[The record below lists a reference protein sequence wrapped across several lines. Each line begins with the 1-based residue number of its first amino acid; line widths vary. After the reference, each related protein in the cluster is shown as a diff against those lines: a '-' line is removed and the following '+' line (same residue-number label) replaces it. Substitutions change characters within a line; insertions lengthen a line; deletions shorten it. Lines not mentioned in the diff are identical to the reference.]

1 VKIATNKL
9 SHLYQF
15 YKTELSTIYDED
27 ELYAIFELVC
37 EHYLGYSKVD
47 TKLKFN
53 GNLNQSDV
61 LKIYDTAKKL
71 KNGAP
76 VQYILGVTDFYNLK
90 FNVNSSTLIPRP
102 ETEELVDLIIKQS
115 LITFPIAIGTSL
127 ITILDIG
134 TGSGCIPITLKK
146 NLPQAKVIGIDI
158 SEKALEVAKSNAIK
172 NEVAVEFL
180 IHDILTTASNNKQLL
195 TYNIIIS
202 NPPYVLNSEAKQMDS
217 RVLEHEPHVALFVED
232 DDPII
237 FYKRIIDLC
246 TKYLEKKGLLY
257 FELNPLYAIDVK
269 NYANASK
276 IFNFT
281 EVLNDMSGKQRF
293 LKAQKK

>member
-1 VKIATNKL
+1 MKIATNKL
-9 SHLYQF
+9 SDLYEF
-15 YKTELSTIYDED
+15 YKTELLSVYDIE

-37 EHYLGYSKVD
+37 EHYLRYSKAD

-53 GNLNQSDV
+53 ENLNQSDV
-61 LKIYDTAKKL
+61 LKIYDTAKAL
-71 KNGAP
+71 KTGEP
-76 VQYILGVTDFYNLK
+76 IQYILGEADFYNLK

-102 ETEELVDLIIKQS
+102 ETEELVDIILKSQTTNNSFQS
-115 LITFPIAIGTSL
+115 NR
-127 ITILDIG
+127 ILDIG

-146 NLPQAKVIGIDI
+146 NLPHSNVIGLDI

-172 NEVAVEFL
+172 NNVVVNFL
-180 IHDILTTASNNKQLL
+180 NLDILSNNQQLC

-202 NPPYVLNSEAKQMDS
+202 NPPYVLNSEAKQMDA

-232 DDPII
+232 NDPII

-246 TKYLEKKGLLY
+246 AKHLEENGFLY
-257 FELNPLYAIDVK
+257 FELNPLYAIDVN

-281 EVLNDMSGKQRF
+281 EVLKDMSGKQRF

>member
-1 VKIATNKL
+1 MKIATNKL
-9 SHLYQF
+9 SDLYEF
-15 YKTELSTIYDED
+15 YKTELSSIYDEE

-37 EHYLGYSKVD
+37 EHYLRYSKAD

-53 GNLNQSDV
+53 ENLNQSEV
-61 LKIYDTAKKL
+61 LKIYDTAKAL
-71 KNGAP
+71 KTGVP
-76 VQYILGVTDFYNLK
+76 IQYILGESHFYNLK
-90 FNVNSSTLIPRP
+90 FNVNKATLIPRP
-102 ETEELVDLIIKQS
+102 ETEELVDIILKSQTTNNS
-115 LITFPIAIGTSL
+115 FQTNS
-127 ITILDIG
+127 ILDIG

-146 NLPQAKVIGIDI
+146 NLPQAKVTGIDI

-172 NEVAVEFL
+172 NNVVVDFL
-180 IHDILTTASNNKQLL
+180 NLDILSNNQQLY
-195 TYNIIIS
+195 TYNLIIS
-202 NPPYVLNSEAKQMDS
+202 NPPYVLNSEAKQMDA

-232 DDPII
+232 NDPII

-246 TKYLEKKGLLY
+246 NKHLEENGFLY
-257 FELNPLYAIDVK
+257 FELNPLYALDVK

>member
-1 VKIATNKL
+1 MKIATNKL
-9 SHLYQF
+9 SDLYAF
-15 YKTELSTIYDED
+15 YKTELLSVYDED

-37 EHYLGYSKVD
+37 EYYLGYTKAG

-53 GNLNQSDV
+53 ENLNQSDV
-61 LKIYDTAKKL
+61 LKIYDTAKAL
-71 KNGAP
+71 KTGAP
-76 VQYILGVTDFYNLK
+76 IQYILGEADFYNLK
-90 FNVNSSTLIPRP
+90 FNVNSFTLIPRP
-102 ETEELVDLIIKQS
+102 ETEELVDLIIKQALITYNSS
-115 LITFPIAIGTSL
+115 LITS
-127 ITILDIG
+127 LDIG

-146 NLPQAKVIGIDI
+146 NLPHATVTGIDI

-172 NEVAVEFL
+172 NKVDVDFFKV
-180 IHDILTTASNNKQLL
+180 DILSPINIQHSKF
-195 TYNIIIS
+195 NIIIS
-202 NPPYVLNSEAKQMDS
+202 NPPYVINSEAKQMDA

-232 DDPII
+232 NDPII
-237 FYKRIIDLC
+237 FYKHIIDLC
-246 TKYLEKKGLLY
+246 TGHLEEKGFLF

-281 EVLNDMSGKQRF
+281 EILNDMSGKQRF

>member
-1 VKIATNKL
+1 MRIATNKL
-9 SHLYQF
+9 SDLYEF
-15 YKTELSTIYDED
+15 YKTELSSIYDEG

-37 EHYLGYSKVD
+37 EHYLGYSKTD
-47 TKLKFN
+47 TRLKFQD
-53 GNLNQSDV
+53 NLNQSDV
-61 LKIYDTAKKL
+61 LKIYDTAKAL
-71 KNGAP
+71 KTGAP
-76 VQYILGVTDFYNLK
+76 LQYILGEAHFYDLK

-102 ETEELVDLIIKQS
+102 ETEELVDLVLKSQTTDNS
-115 LITFPIAIGTSL
+115 TL

-146 NLPQAKVIGIDI
+146 HLPQAKLTGIDI

-172 NEVAVEFL
+172 NNLEVEFL
-180 IHDILTTASNNKQLL
+180 KLDILSNNAQLS
-195 TYNIIIS
+195 TYNLIIS
-202 NPPYVLNSEAKQMDS
+202 NPPYVLQSESKQMDA

-232 DDPII
+232 NDPII

-246 TKYLEKKGLLY
+246 DVHLEAKGLLF
-257 FELNPLYAIDVK
+257 FELNPLYANAVK
-269 NYANASK
+269 NYADDSK

-281 EVLNDMSGKQRF
+281 EIINDMSGKQRF